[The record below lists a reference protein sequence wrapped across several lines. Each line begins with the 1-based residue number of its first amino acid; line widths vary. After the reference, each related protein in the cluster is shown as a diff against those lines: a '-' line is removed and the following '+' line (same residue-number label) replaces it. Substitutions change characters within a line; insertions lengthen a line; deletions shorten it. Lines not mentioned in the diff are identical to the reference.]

1 MLNLLCHV
9 AKRPSPIRRLATA
22 CALAIL
28 LSGCQSTDTGGLAT
42 SAAPPEI
49 SGPAAGAIAGD
60 MVSRLAEQIGQG
72 KATVALKQD
81 GSAFGQALEAALR
94 GWGYAVVTDQ
104 RTDSGAPIIS
114 LAYVIMPYD
123 GQVLARLSTSA
134 VELGRAY
141 TVTTSGATPA
151 SALSLMRRG

>member
-1 MLNLLCHV
+1 MLNLV
-9 AKRPSPIRRLATA
+9 RRKGNRQGPIRGFAATT
-22 CALAIL
+22 ALAIL
-28 LSGCQSTDTGGLAT
+28 VSGCQSMDTDVLAS

-81 GSAFGQALEAALR
+81 GSPFGQALEAALK

-104 RTDSGAPIIS
+104 KTDSGTAVIP
-114 LAYVIMPYD
+114 LAYVITPYD
-123 GQVLARLSTSA
+123 GQVLARLSTSS

-141 TVTTSGATPA
+141 NVTTSGATPA

>member
-1 MLNLLCHV
+1 MLKLF
-9 AKRPSPIRRLATA
+9 RYSPNRLRRFRCPAAA
-22 CALAIL
+22 CVVAIL
-28 LSGCQSTDTGGLAT
+28 LSGCQSVDSGALVD
-42 SAAPPEI
+42 SAAPPEV
-49 SGPAAGAIAGD
+49 SGSAAGAIAGD
-60 MVSRLAEQIGQG
+60 MVSRLAEQIGQ
-72 KATVALKQD
+72 ATVALKQD
-81 GSAFGQALEAALR
+81 GSPFGQALEAALK

-104 RTDSGAPIIS
+104 KTDSGSPVIP

-123 GQVLARLSTSA
+123 GQVLARLSTSS

>member
-1 MLNLLCHV
+1 MRTSLRYGPNRLG
-9 AKRPSPIRRLATA
+9 PIRSLAA
-22 CALAIL
+22 LSALAIL
-28 LSGCQSTDTGGLAT
+28 LSGCQSPDAGGLVA

-72 KATVALKQD
+72 KATVLLKQD
-81 GSAFGQALEAALR
+81 GSLFGQALEAALR

-104 RTDSGAPIIS
+104 KTDSGTAAIP
-114 LAYVIMPYD
+114 LTYVIVPYD
-123 GQVLARLSTSA
+123 GQVLARLSTSS

>member
-1 MLNLLCHV
+1 MPNLL
-9 AKRPSPIRRLATA
+9 RRNENSLGPVR
-22 CALAIL
+22 CLAIASGLAML
-28 LSGCQSTDTGGLAT
+28 LSGCQSMDTGGLTT

-81 GSAFGQALEAALR
+81 GSPFGQALEAALK
-94 GWGYAVVTDQ
+94 GWGYALVTDQ
-104 RTDSGAPIIS
+104 KTDSGSAAIA
-114 LAYVIMPYD
+114 LAYVIVPYD
-123 GQVLARLSTSA
+123 GQVLARLSTSS
-134 VELGRAY
+134 VEIGRAY